1 MKNILLAISV
11 CSFFLLARPS
21 IRAQE
26 PGKLTAADSATIW
39 GMTLDTLGKSY
50 GVVASGDL
58 LWVRGVELPQ
68 GRTASWAPFSDEVWD
83 LFLRRFPNARRV
95 DPVEYL
101 YECPPG
107 RVVRIP
113 VSGCPIRGGGRIVWF
128 IPLEKNEEGEVTTW
142 VRVIRSADDGTW
154 TGYVTLQVR
163 FARVEASDWRIAAI
177 LRYGET

>member
-1 MKNILLAISV
+1 MI
-11 CSFFLLARPS
+11 
-21 IRAQE
+21 E
-26 PGKLTAADSATIW
+26 HE
-39 GMTLDTLGKSY
+39 KS
-50 GVVASGDL
+50 VVALLQRVEKEQDGPLVMAEVGVCHGTTSADL
-58 LWVRGVELPQ
+58 
-68 GRTASWAPFSDEVWD
+68 
-83 LFLRRFPNARRV
+83 LRRFPNARRV

-128 IPLEKNEEGEVTTW
+128 MPLEKNEEGEVTTW

-177 LRYGET
+177 LRYAET